1 MRIPG
6 SESPIRGNDTGTPG
20 ALKERDGDAYALV
33 ERRVPPFHI
42 SLALTIW
49 RAERLPAHYSSRM
62 TARLSWL
69 VIAAWIPAA
78 VAAPRTFAIDG
89 NASSAT
95 AHVGKTGIGSFA
107 GHEHTVVADTIQG
120 EVVLDLEELSRS
132 SVDLIVNARSL
143 GVSEE
148 GEPEGDAPKVQQ
160 AMRGPNVLD
169 VARHGTIRFHSVG
182 VTGRQIAPS
191 SYELT
196 LVGELTLHGVTKAF
210 TVPVRLEA
218 HGDTLSATGR
228 MVVKQTDFG
237 IEPTSAAGGLVRV
250 EDEVVLTFRIG
261 ARAGL

>member
-1 MRIPG
+1 MSRAWTLA
-6 SESPIRGNDTGTPG
+6 SC
-20 ALKERDGDAYALV
+20 ALLLLWM
-33 ERRVPPFHI
+33 P
-42 SLALTIW
+42 
-49 RAERLPAHYSSRM
+49 RA
-62 TARLSWL
+62 
-69 VIAAWIPAA
+69 AAATT
-78 VAAPRTFAIDG
+78 TFAVDAS
-89 NASSAT
+89 ASSVLV
-95 AHVGKTGIGSFA
+95 HVGKTGIGSFA
-107 GHEHTVVADTIQG
+107 GHEHDVVARSLRGEVVADFD
-120 EVVLDLEELSRS
+120 DLPRS
-132 SVDLIVNARSL
+132 SVDISVNARSL
-143 GVSEE
+143 TVADRD
-148 GEPEGDAPKVQQ
+148 EPAEDVPKVQQ

>member
-1 MRIPG
+1 MIARI
-6 SESPIRGNDTGTPG
+6 SC
-20 ALKERDGDAYALV
+20 LL
-33 ERRVPPFHI
+33 
-42 SLALTIW
+42 L
-49 RAERLPAHYSSRM
+49 
-62 TARLSWL
+62 
-69 VIAAWIPAA
+69 AAWIPAA
-78 VAAPRTFAIDG
+78 LAAPLTFAIDG

-107 GHEHTVVADTIQG
+107 GHEHTVVAQTIQG

-143 GVSEE
+143 TVSEE

-160 AMRGPNVLD
+160 VARGPSVLD
-169 VARHGTIRFHSVG
+169 VARHGTIRFRSVE
-182 VTGRQIAPS
+182 VTGKRIAPS
-191 SYELT
+191 SYDLT
-196 LVGELTLHGVTKAF
+196 LRGELTLHGVTKAF

-218 HGDTLSATGR
+218 KGDTLSATGK

-261 ARAGL
+261 ARATP